1 MNSRLFT
8 SACLLAFSFFF
19 RFTLSPQQNFFAA
32 VCQQQLFCLHWCS
45 IPLDGFWKTWWW
57 SIYFSHYRKMEA
69 QIQVQF
75 YPIVPI
81 WGHGI
86 SFALI
91 SKEFGV
97 NVKGPPKN
105 TTATISRRQMKLYLA
120 CFVLPWTNS
129 VKLFQ
134 RNNARGLPCKCYSQD
149 TLTWSNF

>member
-1 MNSRLFT
+1 MNSRLFA
-8 SACLLAFSFFF
+8 SACLLAFSFFLDLLYPHS
-19 RFTLSPQQNFFAA
+19 RISLL
-32 VCQQQLFCLHWCS
+32 LFVSSSCSAWHWCS

-75 YPIVPI
+75 YPIVPV

-120 CFVLPWTNS
+120 CFVFPWTNS

-149 TLTWSNF
+149 TLAWSNF